1 MYFFVLVVHNFSSEE
16 ILAKKN
22 TQKQEVIVNFFQ
34 RLEDVFWDLLE
45 LLDYLFFG

>member
-1 MYFFVLVVHNFSSEE
+1 MLSGLIVAN
-16 ILAKKN
+16 KN
-22 TQKQEVIVNFFQ
+22 MQKQEVIVNFFQ